1 MTANRPDLRSLILFL
16 AALTA
21 MTPLAIDAYLPA
33 MPDMSAFFNVSIHD
47 TELSLSLFLAGFAVG
62 QIIGGPFSDH
72 FGRRAATGTGI
83 SLFCL
88 GTLGIIFSPSI
99 EWVWACRII
108 EALGGGLAVVNSAAV
123 IRDLS
128 KGQESARH
136 LSNMAI
142 IMMLAPLLAPLI
154 GMLLLHMSGWRLIFD
169 FLLVYGLL
177 IGSTLFFKLPET
189 RLIVSDRPSAFRRYK
204 MVLSNR
210 CAVGF
215 IFSQCFALGGMFAFI
230 TGSPS
235 VYMGYF
241 GVSETVYPFL
251 FGINV
256 VSMMFFNRLNLR
268 LLHQYRPQQ
277 ILSLGQAGQLLTA
290 AVLLLYVSFV
300 QSPSLYLV
308 LPLIVV
314 FIGLMGLIVSN
325 ATSSTVEYF
334 PTNSATATALLGAA
348 GFATGAVSGSLVG
361 VLGDGTA
368 WPMSVV
374 MFSCALFAPLL
385 RWLMQYGL
393 TEESAPGTIN

>member
-1 MTANRPDLRSLILFL
+1 MSPSTPDIRSLILLL

-33 MPDMSAFFNVSIHD
+33 MPAMSAYFNVSIHD
-47 TELSLSLFLAGFAVG
+47 TELSLSLFLAGFALG
-62 QIIGGPFSDH
+62 QIVGGPFSDH

-88 GTLGIIFSPSI
+88 GTLGIIFSPTI
-99 EWVWACRII
+99 GWVWTCRVI
-108 EALGGGLAVVNSAAV
+108 EAFGGGLAVVNSAAV

-142 IMMLAPLLAPLI
+142 IMMMAPLLAPLI
-154 GMLLLHMSGWRLIFD
+154 GMLLLHLSGWRLIFD
-169 FLLVYGLL
+169 FLLVYGLV

-189 RLIVSDRPSAFRRYK
+189 RLIVRDRPNAFRRYK

-230 TGSPS
+230 TGSPA
-235 VYMGYF
+235 VYIGFF
-241 GVSETVYPFL
+241 GVSETLYPFL

-256 VSMMFFNRLNLR
+256 VAMMFFNRLNLR
-268 LLHQYRPQQ
+268 LLHHYRPQQ
-277 ILSLGQAGQLLTA
+277 LLSVGQAGQLLTA
-290 AVLLLYVSFV
+290 SVLLLYISFSE
-300 QSPSLYLV
+300 SPSLYLV
-308 LPLIVV
+308 VPLMIG
-314 FIGLMGLIVSN
+314 FIGIMGLIVSN

-334 PTNSATATALLGAA
+334 PTNSATATALLGAS
-348 GFATGAVSGSLVG
+348 GFASGAVSGSLVG
-361 VLGDGTA
+361 LLGDGSA
-368 WPMSVV
+368 WPMAVV
-374 MFSCALFAPLL
+374 MFSCALLAPLL
-385 RWLMQYGL
+385 RILMQYRP
-393 TEESAPGTIN
+393 TESKA